1 MKVLPMDDSAEEI
14 RREMALTRQRVRAE
28 VTEVVEGAR
37 QLADWR
43 FYPRQFPWA
52 TVGAA
57 TALAF
62 VAVPKRARIVRPDS
76 ETLEKLVRDHKLL
89 LEAKAAEAPERK
101 GVGAAMAATLG
112 SALLRFGLQY
122 ATRQIGQRLNT
133 AFLDRTNQESMG

>member
-1 MKVLPMDDSAEEI
+1 MDVSADEI
-14 RREMALTRQRVRAE
+14 RREMELTRQRVRAE
-28 VTEVVEGAR
+28 VTEVVAGAR
-37 QLADWR
+37 QLTDWR

-52 TVGAA
+52 TIGAA

-62 VAVPKRARIVRPDS
+62 AAVPKRAKVVRPDS

-89 LEAKAAEAPERK
+89 LEAKSAEAPGKK

-112 SALLRFGLQY
+112 SALLRFGMQY
-122 ATRQIGQRLNT
+122 ATRQIGHRLNT